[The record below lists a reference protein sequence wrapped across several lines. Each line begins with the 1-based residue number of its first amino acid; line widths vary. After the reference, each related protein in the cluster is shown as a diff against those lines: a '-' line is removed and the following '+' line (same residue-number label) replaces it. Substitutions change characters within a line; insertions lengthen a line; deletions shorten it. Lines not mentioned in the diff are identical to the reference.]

1 MWRDEPKFI
10 IPILPVSVATMYR
23 ASSLAVMR
31 GVSCTRVSIGA
42 LAMDDELLAIE
53 RIDERT
59 SLCVS
64 PLSRKV
70 VDESEIENLGSD
82 RGFFVYEVDNLS
94 AGGISILAK
103 VASLEAAF
111 RLIDLF
117 RLSRQQSA
125 AA

>member
-1 MWRDEPKFI
+1 M
-10 IPILPVSVATMYR
+10 
-23 ASSLAVMR
+23 
-31 GVSCTRVSIGA
+31 GV

-70 VDESEIENLGSD
+70 VDESEIAHLGSD
-82 RGFFVYEVDNLS
+82 RGFFVYEIDNQSS
-94 AGGISILAK
+94 AGISILAK

-117 RLSRQQSA
+117 RLSRQQSFVS
-125 AA
+125 